1 MSETKEDLGIFKTFR
16 QLFNSSSKTLEVE
29 KEHRIQTLEREF
41 VIKNNL
47 INEQNKI
54 LEEQNK
60 LLKKQNELLNGQDEL
75 IYKCKEIAINAI
87 LNQIIYIQKS
97 LEKID
102 QRINLLT
109 NISIK
114 IAYIGVGLWLFSL
127 YFTLYRWEEI
137 FKVQMGEIAYTAL
150 KSTVIIMMSLL
161 GFNLN
166 RSLKIS
172 YRIKRII
179 NLSFRWLLYRQTLKK
194 LNADFERVEKDI
206 ATLVNIKN
214 EY

>member
-29 KEHRIQTLEREF
+29 KEHRIQILEREF

-114 IAYIGVGLWLFSL
+114 IAYLGVGLWLFSL

-172 YRIKRII
+172 YRTKRII

-206 ATLVNIKN
+206 STLVNIKN
-214 EY
+214 E

>member
-29 KEHRIQTLEREF
+29 KEHRIQTLKREF

-114 IAYIGVGLWLFSL
+114 IVYIGVGLWMFSL

-137 FKVQMGEIAYTAL
+137 FKVQMGEIAYTDL
-150 KSTVIIMMSLL
+150 KSTVIIMMPLL

-172 YRIKRII
+172 YRTKRII

-214 EY
+214 E